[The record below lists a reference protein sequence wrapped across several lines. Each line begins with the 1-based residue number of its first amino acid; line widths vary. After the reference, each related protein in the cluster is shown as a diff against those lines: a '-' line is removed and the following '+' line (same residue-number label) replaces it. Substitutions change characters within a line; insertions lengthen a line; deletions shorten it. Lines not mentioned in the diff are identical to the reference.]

1 MPDPGPARGSVCGNP
16 SPQQHNRVPWDSIPV
31 SHSGLRCPTC
41 RASLPHGRLEL
52 PRRPPSR
59 LFTRS
64 SLIVPPSFECL
75 QLRQPS
81 WDFTLTLKRVLPWQ
95 EGALI
100 STVYKQNSACLVPD
114 PRVLTAS
121 DFGCTSSVRCC
132 LPDGGPAL
140 SASSSPHPPFVYT
153 PPPEPRLPDP
163 PQPTTD
169 RGARAGAFPLSTSLA
184 CRNRP

>member
-1 MPDPGPARGSVCGNP
+1 MEIRLPSSTAAFRGTRSLCLIQVCVAQLVEP
-16 SPQQHNRVPWDSIPV
+16 P
-31 SHSGLRCPTC
+31 CPTGGSSC
-41 RASLPHGRLEL
+41 PGGRLL
-52 PRRPPSR
+52 VFSPVVPS
-59 LFTRS
+59 
-64 SLIVPPSFECL
+64 SFECL